1 MPDVTSD
8 PRASLVMVVEDDPA
22 IAQMV
27 SLQLELSGYR
37 THVERDGL
45 AALDA
50 VRRDR
55 PDVILL
61 DIGLPGLDGIQVC
74 RRLRAEGDW
83 TPILFV
89 TARDDEVDR
98 VVGLELGA
106 DDYVTKPFSP
116 REVIARIGSVLRRP
130 STSNAAPLTSC
141 LRRRP
146 ARARRRRAFA
156 GDDEIAFTATEF
168 DLLAYLMGS
177 PGRVYSR
184 EQLMRQVW
192 GYDTAAGQRTVDVHV
207 AQVRAKLGSH
217 DVIRTVRGVGYAA
230 QQPDAPRRLG
240 RAREEAAATHPGH
253 PDRPA
258 GGLRRGP
265 DLGGRHRH
273 QRQPAPAGRR
283 ADRAGAPS
291 SRWPTRP
298 RRRPRWA

>member
-1 MPDVTSD
+1 
-8 PRASLVMVVEDDPA
+8 MVVEDDTA
-22 IAQMV
+22 IAQMI

-45 AALDA
+45 AALEA
-50 VRRDR
+50 IRRDR
-55 PDVILL
+55 PDVVLL

-74 RRLRAEGDW
+74 RRLRAGDDW

-116 REVIARIGSVLRRP
+116 REVIARIGSVLRRTHLQERAHATDELVCGAVRLVP
-130 STSNAAPLTSC
+130 DE
-141 LRRRP
+141 RRGYV
-146 ARARRRRAFA
+146 
-156 GDDEIAFTATEF
+156 GDGEIALTATEF
-168 DLLAYLMGS
+168 DLLAYLMRS

-207 AQVRAKLGSH
+207 AQVRAKLGRH

-230 QQPDAPRRLG
+230 QQPDH
-240 RAREEAAATHPGH
+240 AAG
-253 PDRPA
+253 
-258 GGLRRGP
+258 
-265 DLGGRHRH
+265 
-273 QRQPAPAGRR
+273 
-283 ADRAGAPS
+283 
-291 SRWPTRP
+291 RP
-298 RRRPRWA
+298 RR

>member
-1 MPDVTSD
+1 
-8 PRASLVMVVEDDPA
+8 MVVEDDPA

-45 AALDA
+45 AALEA
-50 VRRDR
+50 IRRDR
-55 PDVILL
+55 PDVVLL

-74 RRLRAEGDW
+74 RRLRAADDW

-116 REVIARIGSVLRRP
+116 REVIARIGSVLRRTRGRTEP
-130 STSNAAPLTSC
+130 VNELVC
-141 LRRRP
+141 GDVRLRP
-146 ARARRRRAFA
+146 DERRAYA
-156 GDDEIAFTATEF
+156 GDDDISFTATEF
-168 DLLAYLMGS
+168 DLLAYLMSS
-177 PGRVYSR
+177 PGRVYTR

-207 AQVRAKLGSH
+207 AQVRAKLGRH

-230 QQPDAPRRLG
+230 QQPD
-240 RAREEAAATHPGH
+240 RASG
-253 PDRPA
+253 
-258 GGLRRGP
+258 
-265 DLGGRHRH
+265 
-273 QRQPAPAGRR
+273 
-283 ADRAGAPS
+283 
-291 SRWPTRP
+291 RP
-298 RRRPRWA
+298 RR

>member
-1 MPDVTSD
+1 
-8 PRASLVMVVEDDPA
+8 MVVEDDPA
-22 IAQMV
+22 IAQMI

-45 AALDA
+45 AALEA
-50 VRRDR
+50 IRRDR
-55 PDVILL
+55 PDVVLL

-74 RRLRAEGDW
+74 RRLRAGDDW

-116 REVIARIGSVLRRP
+116 REVIARIGSVLRRTRLQERVSATDELVCGAVRLVP
-130 STSNAAPLTSC
+130 DE
-141 LRRRP
+141 RRVYTGER
-146 ARARRRRAFA
+146 
-156 GDDEIAFTATEF
+156 EIAFTATEF
-168 DLLAYLMGS
+168 DLLAYLMRS

-230 QQPDAPRRLG
+230 QQPD
-240 RAREEAAATHPGH
+240 RA
-253 PDRPA
+253 
-258 GGLRRGP
+258 
-265 DLGGRHRH
+265 
-273 QRQPAPAGRR
+273 AGR
-283 ADRAGAPS
+283 P
-291 SRWPTRP
+291 RP
-298 RRRPRWA
+298 

>member
-1 MPDVTSD
+1 
-8 PRASLVMVVEDDPA
+8 MVVEDDPA

-50 VRRDR
+50 IRRDR

-116 REVIARIGSVLRRP
+116 REVIARIGSVLRRTQHHQGGEP
-130 STSNAAPLTSC
+130 VNELVCRDVRLVPDE
-141 LRRRP
+141 
-146 ARARRRRAFA
+146 RRAYA
-156 GDDEIAFTATEF
+156 GDEEIAFTATEF

-230 QQPDAPRRLG
+230 QQQ
-240 RAREEAAATHPGH
+240 
-253 PDRPA
+253 PDRA
-258 GGLRRGP
+258 SGRLRP
-265 DLGGRHRH
+265 
-273 QRQPAPAGRR
+273 
-283 ADRAGAPS
+283 
-291 SRWPTRP
+291 
-298 RRRPRWA
+298 

>member
-1 MPDVTSD
+1 
-8 PRASLVMVVEDDPA
+8 MVVEDDPA

-45 AALDA
+45 AALEA
-50 VRRDR
+50 IRRDR
-55 PDVILL
+55 PDVVLL

-74 RRLRAEGDW
+74 RRLRAADDW

-116 REVIARIGSVLRRP
+116 REVIARIGSVLRR
-130 STSNAAPLTSC
+130 TRDRADRVHELVC
-141 LRRRP
+141 GDVRLRP
-146 ARARRRRAFA
+146 DERRAYA
-156 GDDEIAFTATEF
+156 GDDEISFTATEF
-168 DLLAYLMGS
+168 DLLAFLMGS

-192 GYDTAAGQRTVDVHV
+192 GYDTVAGQRTVDVHV
-207 AQVRAKLGSH
+207 AQVRAKLGTH

-230 QQPDAPRRLG
+230 QP
-240 RAREEAAATHPGH
+240 
-253 PDRPA
+253 
-258 GGLRRGP
+258 P
-265 DLGGRHRH
+265 DLTPGR
-273 QRQPAPAGRR
+273 
-283 ADRAGAPS
+283 
-291 SRWPTRP
+291 SRP
-298 RRRPRWA
+298 

>member
-1 MPDVTSD
+1 VTSD

-45 AALDA
+45 AALA
-50 VRRDR
+50 AIRRDR
-55 PDVILL
+55 PDVVLL

-74 RRLRAEGDW
+74 RRLRAEDDW

-106 DDYVTKPFSP
+106 DDYVSKPFSP
-116 REVIARIGSVLRRP
+116 REVIARVGSVLRR
-130 STSNAAPLTSC
+130 TRLHERGEAANELVCGDVRLLPEE
-141 LRRRP
+141 
-146 ARARRRRAFA
+146 RRAYA
-156 GDDEIAFTATEF
+156 RDDEIAFTATEF
-168 DLLAYLMGS
+168 DLLAYLMSS

-217 DVIRTVRGVGYAA
+217 DLIRTVRGVGYAA
-230 QQPDAPRRLG
+230 QP
-240 RAREEAAATHPGH
+240 
-253 PDRPA
+253 PDR
-258 GGLRRGP
+258 GSG
-265 DLGGRHRH
+265 
-273 QRQPAPAGRR
+273 
-283 ADRAGAPS
+283 
-291 SRWPTRP
+291 RP
-298 RRRPRWA
+298 RR

>member
-1 MPDVTSD
+1 
-8 PRASLVMVVEDDPA
+8 MVVEDDPA

-45 AALDA
+45 AALEA
-50 VRRDR
+50 IRRDR
-55 PDVILL
+55 PDVVLL

-74 RRLRAEGDW
+74 RRLRAADDW

-116 REVIARIGSVLRRP
+116 REVIARIGSVLRR
-130 STSNAAPLTSC
+130 TRDRADRVHELVC
-141 LRRRP
+141 GDVRLRP
-146 ARARRRRAFA
+146 DERRAYA
-156 GDDEIAFTATEF
+156 GDDEISFTATEF
-168 DLLAYLMGS
+168 DLLAFLMGS

-192 GYDTAAGQRTVDVHV
+192 GYDTVAGQRTVDVHV
-207 AQVRAKLGSH
+207 AQVRAKLGTH

-230 QQPDAPRRLG
+230 QP
-240 RAREEAAATHPGH
+240 
-253 PDRPA
+253 PDR
-258 GGLRRGP
+258 GP
-265 DLGGRHRH
+265 GR
-273 QRQPAPAGRR
+273 
-283 ADRAGAPS
+283 
-291 SRWPTRP
+291 SRP
-298 RRRPRWA
+298 

>member
-1 MPDVTSD
+1 
-8 PRASLVMVVEDDPA
+8 MVVEDDPA

-50 VRRDR
+50 IRRDR
-55 PDVILL
+55 PDVVLL

-74 RRLRAEGDW
+74 RRLRSEDDW

-116 REVIARIGSVLRRP
+116 REVIARIGSVLRRTRLHQE
-130 STSNAAPLTSC
+130 S
-141 LRRRP
+141 
-146 ARARRRRAFA
+146 RADNELICGSVRLLPDERRAFA
-156 GDDEIAFTATEF
+156 SESEIAFTATEF

-177 PGRVYSR
+177 PGRVYTR

-207 AQVRAKLGSH
+207 AQVRAKLGRH

-230 QQPDAPRRLG
+230 QQ
-240 RAREEAAATHPGH
+240 
-253 PDRPA
+253 
-258 GGLRRGP
+258 
-265 DLGGRHRH
+265 
-273 QRQPAPAGRR
+273 
-283 ADRAGAPS
+283 ADRAPG
-291 SRWPTRP
+291 RP
-298 RRRPRWA
+298 PR

>member
-1 MPDVTSD
+1 VTSD

-50 VRRDR
+50 IRRDR

-74 RRLRAEGDW
+74 RRLRSEDDW

-116 REVIARIGSVLRRP
+116 REVIARIGSVLRRTQHQQRGEP
-130 STSNAAPLTSC
+130 VGELVCGDVRLVPDE
-141 LRRRP
+141 
-146 ARARRRRAFA
+146 RRAYA
-156 GDDEIAFTATEF
+156 GADEISFTATEF

-184 EQLMRQVW
+184 ELLMRQVW

-230 QQPDAPRRLG
+230 QAERAQRL
-240 RAREEAAATHPGH
+240 
-253 PDRPA
+253 D
-258 GGLRRGP
+258 
-265 DLGGRHRH
+265 
-273 QRQPAPAGRR
+273 RQP
-283 ADRAGAPS
+283 
-291 SRWPTRP
+291 RP
-298 RRRPRWA
+298 

>member
-1 MPDVTSD
+1 MTSD

-45 AALDA
+45 AALEA
-50 VRRDR
+50 IRRDR
-55 PDVILL
+55 PDVVLL

-74 RRLRAEGDW
+74 RRLRAADDW

-116 REVIARIGSVLRRP
+116 REVIARIGSVLRRTRDRADP
-130 STSNAAPLTSC
+130 VHELVC
-141 LRRRP
+141 GDVRLRP
-146 ARARRRRAFA
+146 DERRAYA
-156 GDDEIAFTATEF
+156 GDDEISFTATEF
-168 DLLAYLMGS
+168 DLLAFLMGS

-192 GYDTAAGQRTVDVHV
+192 GYDTVAGQRTVDVHV
-207 AQVRAKLGSH
+207 AQVRAKLGTH

-230 QQPDAPRRLG
+230 QP
-240 RAREEAAATHPGH
+240 
-253 PDRPA
+253 PDR
-258 GGLRRGP
+258 GP
-265 DLGGRHRH
+265 GR
-273 QRQPAPAGRR
+273 
-283 ADRAGAPS
+283 
-291 SRWPTRP
+291 SRP
-298 RRRPRWA
+298 

>member
-1 MPDVTSD
+1 
-8 PRASLVMVVEDDPA
+8 MVVEDDPA

-45 AALDA
+45 AALEA
-50 VRRDR
+50 IRRDR
-55 PDVILL
+55 PDVVLL

-74 RRLRAEGDW
+74 RRLRAADDW

-116 REVIARIGSVLRRP
+116 REVIARIGSVLRR
-130 STSNAAPLTSC
+130 TRDRAGAVAELVC
-141 LRRRP
+141 GDVRLRP
-146 ARARRRRAFA
+146 DERRAYA
-156 GDDEIAFTATEF
+156 GDREIALTATEF
-168 DLLAYLMGS
+168 DLLAYLTRS

-192 GYDTAAGQRTVDVHV
+192 GYDSVAGQRTVDVHV
-207 AQVRAKLGSH
+207 AQVRAKLGAH

-230 QQPDAPRRLG
+230 QP
-240 RAREEAAATHPGH
+240 
-253 PDRPA
+253 PDR
-258 GGLRRGP
+258 
-265 DLGGRHRH
+265 
-273 QRQPAPAGRR
+273 
-283 ADRAGAPS
+283 S
-291 SRWPTRP
+291 SARSP
-298 RRRPRWA
+298 R

>member
-1 MPDVTSD
+1 
-8 PRASLVMVVEDDPA
+8 MVVEDDPA
-22 IAQMV
+22 IAQMI

-45 AALDA
+45 AALEA
-50 VRRDR
+50 IRRDR
-55 PDVILL
+55 PDVVLL

-74 RRLRAEGDW
+74 RRLRAEDDW

-116 REVIARIGSVLRRP
+116 REVIARIGSVLRRTRLQERVGATDELVCGAVRLVP
-130 STSNAAPLTSC
+130 DE
-141 LRRRP
+141 RRVYTGER
-146 ARARRRRAFA
+146 
-156 GDDEIAFTATEF
+156 EIAFTATEF
-168 DLLAYLMGS
+168 DLLAYLMRS

-230 QQPDAPRRLG
+230 QQPD
-240 RAREEAAATHPGH
+240 RA
-253 PDRPA
+253 
-258 GGLRRGP
+258 
-265 DLGGRHRH
+265 
-273 QRQPAPAGRR
+273 AGR
-283 ADRAGAPS
+283 P
-291 SRWPTRP
+291 RP
-298 RRRPRWA
+298 

>member
-1 MPDVTSD
+1 MTSD

-45 AALDA
+45 AALEA
-50 VRRDR
+50 IRRDR
-55 PDVILL
+55 PDVVLL

-74 RRLRAEGDW
+74 RRLRAEDDW

-116 REVIARIGSVLRRP
+116 REVIARVGSVLRR
-130 STSNAAPLTSC
+130 TRLHERGDAAHELVCGDVRLLPGE
-141 LRRRP
+141 
-146 ARARRRRAFA
+146 RRAYA
-156 GDDEIAFTATEF
+156 RDDEIAFTATEF
-168 DLLAYLMGS
+168 DLLAYLMSS

-217 DVIRTVRGVGYAA
+217 DLIRTVRGVGYAA
-230 QQPDAPRRLG
+230 QPPDRGSGPRR
-240 RAREEAAATHPGH
+240 
-253 PDRPA
+253 
-258 GGLRRGP
+258 
-265 DLGGRHRH
+265 
-273 QRQPAPAGRR
+273 
-283 ADRAGAPS
+283 
-291 SRWPTRP
+291 
-298 RRRPRWA
+298 